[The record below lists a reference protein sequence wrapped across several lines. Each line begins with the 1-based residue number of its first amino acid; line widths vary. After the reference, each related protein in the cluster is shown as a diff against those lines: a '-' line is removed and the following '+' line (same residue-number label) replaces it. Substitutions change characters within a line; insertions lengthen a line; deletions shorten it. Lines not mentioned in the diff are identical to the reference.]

1 MPSIY
6 LRRNFKPNTFH
17 HLCNRGGFQHKIFRK
32 KKDYEVFTDILKY
45 YLHHPEYPS
54 LSKLSEPKIKKIKK
68 SPQPYR
74 LLAYCLMPNHFHLLM
89 QQCEDSPT
97 LSAFM
102 KKISV
107 TYAMYFQYQ
116 YHHSG
121 GLFQGKFRSVQFYRD
136 DSLLYV
142 SKYIHL
148 NPRGMEGSDPSIY
161 LWSSLSDYLNSS
173 NKNWLHPEVIFN
185 TFFAKSGDPRR
196 EYKQYIFTPADA
208 EKEILLR
215 KMEGSDPSI

>member
-1 MPSIY
+1 
-6 LRRNFKPNTFH
+6 
-17 HLCNRGGFQHKIFRK
+17 
-32 KKDYEVFTDILKY
+32 
-45 YLHHPEYPS
+45 
-54 LSKLSEPKIKKIKK
+54 
-68 SPQPYR
+68 
-74 LLAYCLMPNHFHLLM
+74 MPNHFHLLM

-161 LWSSLSDYLNSS
+161 LWSSLGDYLNSS

-215 KMEGSDPSI
+215 KMEGSDPSLLFKKQEGVEELAAAADFKVKVRTGGPAGRTDVADDVPAVNRLADGNTDTTHMGVKRG